1 MSVLKLVPYSFDYQ
15 SFIVSF
21 EMRSVRLSMI
31 FFFCRVVLAIWHPLK
46 FPVNFR
52 MFFSLFPENVI
63 GILTGLPGICRSL
76 WAALPS

>member
-52 MFFSLFPENVI
+52 MVFFSFSRKRHRDFDRLAWN
-63 GILTGLPGICRSL
+63 L
-76 WAALPS
+76 